1 MTPGFSPDSRRIMG
15 QEVRTLKLNALTL
28 TEVRYSGGQK
38 LPWHSHSTTSAS
50 IVLHGQCGESF
61 RQADHQLTPFDI
73 TFKPAGAV
81 HRNEYFGETRRLVVE
96 MDSRW
101 LVDHVLDDLLGDSR
115 WLPKR
120 LVTRLA
126 VGLYR
131 EFLQRDHLTPLA
143 VEGMALEL
151 LAQVIRGGSPSR
163 PDSGEPRLQ
172 QVAAYLREHSAVGLD
187 ARAVAAV
194 ADLPFELMARQFRK
208 EYGCSLSTYARRAR
222 VERAIEL
229 LTSTDAT
236 IGDIARAC
244 GFHDDSHLHRAFHR
258 CVGYSPG
265 AVRNSSARR
274 PAASTR
280 RTGRRR

>member
-1 MTPGFSPDSRRIMG
+1 M
-15 QEVRTLKLNALTL
+15 
-28 TEVRYSGGQK
+28 
-38 LPWHSHSTTSAS
+38 
-50 IVLHGQCGESF
+50 LHGQCGESF
-61 RQADHQLTPFDI
+61 PRADYHLTPFDI

-81 HRNEYFGETRRLVVE
+81 HRNEYYGETRRLVVE

-101 LVDHVLDDLLGDSR
+101 LVDQVLDELLGDSR

-131 EFLQRDHLTPLA
+131 EFLQRDQFTPLA
-143 VEGMALEL
+143 IEGMALEL
-151 LAQVIRGGSPSR
+151 LAQVIRGGMPSR
-163 PDSGEPRLQ
+163 PAGGEPRLR
-172 QVAAYLREHSAVGLD
+172 QVAAYLREHSVGGLD

-194 ADLPFELMARQFRK
+194 AEMPFDVVARQFRA

-229 LTSTDAT
+229 LASTDAT
-236 IGDIARAC
+236 IGEVARAC
-244 GFHDDSHLHRAFHR
+244 GFHDDSHLHRAFHQ

-265 AVRNSSARR
+265 AVRNTRARR
-274 PAASTR
+274 AGKPTH
-280 RTGRRR
+280 RTGSRR